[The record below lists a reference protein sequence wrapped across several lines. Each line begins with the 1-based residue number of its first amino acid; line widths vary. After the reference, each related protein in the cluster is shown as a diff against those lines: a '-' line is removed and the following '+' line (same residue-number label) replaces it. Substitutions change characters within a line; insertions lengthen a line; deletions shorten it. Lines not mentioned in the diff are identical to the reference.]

1 MMSFNHACPDVP
13 EPVIAG
19 SAVLLG
25 PVWIGAGTVLAQ
37 GAVVRSHEATVSIDN
52 HSAVLEN
59 SSVVGTGTHPVAIGQ
74 RTVFGHRCQVNGAR
88 IGNMCEVGNGS
99 ILMPGAV
106 LGDGC
111 VLGEGTLIGPGTVVP
126 DQAVVVGRPGH
137 VIRTATA
144 ADRERVARLR
154 DYAVELTTYPRVLMS
169 VEAPAA
175 GATMGR
181 LYAYQDKL
189 PQIAAS
195 ALLLD
200 SAEITGDVVVG
211 VDTIIGAGVRIIGDS
226 HGPVRIG
233 ARVQILE
240 NTVLHLLPD
249 NELVIEDDVIIG
261 PGAMIHGCHIGRGSV
276 IEPAAII
283 CDWSST
289 GAESVVR
296 AGACVKQRD
305 RFGDRSILDGF
316 PARLIDT
323 LPGPPP
329 EPGWMLPRDAVA
341 TLHRADR

>member
-1 MMSFNHACPDVP
+1 MSFNHACPDVP
-13 EPVIAG
+13 APVIAD

-25 PVWIGAGTVLAQ
+25 PVWIGAGVVLAQ
-37 GAVVRSHEATVSIDN
+37 GTVVRSHEATVSIDN

-59 SSVVGTGTHPVAIGQ
+59 SSVVGTSDHPVTIGQ
-74 RTVFGHRCQVNGAR
+74 RTVFGHRCQVIGAS
-88 IGNMCEVGNGS
+88 IGDLCEVGNGT

-111 VLGEGTLIGPGTVVP
+111 ILGEGTLIGPGTVVP
-126 DQAVVVGRPGH
+126 DHAVVVGRPGH
-137 VIRTATA
+137 VIRTATD

-154 DYAVELTTYPRVLMS
+154 DYAVELTTHPRVLMT

-211 VDTIIGAGVRIIGDS
+211 EDTIIGAGVKIIGDS

-249 NELVIEDDVIIG
+249 NELVIEDDVVIG
-261 PGAMIHGCHIGRGSV
+261 PGAMIHGCHIEAGTV
-276 IEPAAII
+276 VEPAAIV
-283 CDWSST
+283 CDYSRVRAGSL
-289 GAESVVR
+289 VR
-296 AGACVKQRD
+296 AGACVKQRAS
-305 RFGDRSILDGF
+305 FPAHSVLDGF
-316 PARLIDT
+316 PAEVVDT
-323 LPGPPP
+323 LQGPPERP
-329 EPGWMLPRDAVA
+329 SWALTRQALQ
-341 TLHRADR
+341 TLVRL

>member
-1 MMSFNHACPDVP
+1 MPA
-13 EPVIAG
+13 PVIAD

-25 PVWIGAGTVLAQ
+25 PVWTGAGAVLAQ

-59 SSVVGTGTHPVAIGQ
+59 SSVVGTSAHPVSIGQ
-74 RTVFGHRCQVNGAR
+74 RTVFGHRCQVIGAR
-88 IGNMCEVGNGS
+88 IGNLCEVGNGS

-111 VLGEGTLIGPGTVVP
+111 ILGEGTLIGPGTVVP
-126 DQAVVVGRPGH
+126 DHAVVVGRPGH
-137 VIRTATA
+137 VVRTATT

-154 DYAVELTTYPRVLMS
+154 DYAVELTNYPRVLMT

-181 LYAYQDKL
+181 LYAYKDKR
-189 PQIAAS
+189 PQIAPS

-211 VDTIIGAGVRIIGDS
+211 DDTIIGAGVKIIGDS

-261 PGAMIHGCHIGRGSV
+261 PGAMIHGCHIEAGCV
-276 IEPAAII
+276 VEPAAIV
-283 CDWSST
+283 CDYSRV
-289 GAESVVR
+289 GAGSLVR
-296 AGACVKQRD
+296 AGACVKQRSS
-305 RFGDRSILDGF
+305 FPALAVVDGF
-316 PARLIDT
+316 PAEVVGT
-323 LPGPPP
+323 LDAPP
-329 EPGWMLPRDAVA
+329 ERPSWALTRQALG
-341 TLHRADR
+341 TLVRL